1 MEKIAV
7 FPGSFDPITRGH
19 ESVVVRSVDLFD
31 KIIIAIGT
39 NSNKAGFFSL
49 EKRVTWIKKTFH
61 AYNSIEVIHYE
72 GLTTEFCKQLNA
84 RYLLRGIRTSADF
97 EYERS
102 IAQMNKKM
110 MPEIET
116 VLILTEPDLTPISST
131 ILRDIYRHG
140 GDIKPFVPEA
150 IHSDL

>member
-39 NSNKAGFFSL
+39 NSNKEGFFSL
-49 EKRVTWIKKTFH
+49 EKRMNWIKKTFKN
-61 AYNSIEVIHYE
+61 YKSIEVVNYQ
-72 GLTTEFCKQLNA
+72 GLTTEFCKQNNA
-84 RYLLRGIRTSADF
+84 KFLLRGIRTGADF

-110 MPEIET
+110 MPDIET

-140 GDIKPFVPEA
+140 GDIKPFVPKA

>member
-19 ESVVVRSVDLFD
+19 ESVVVRSVGLFD
-31 KIIIAIGT
+31 KIIIAVGT
-39 NSNKAGFFSL
+39 NSNKEGFFSL
-49 EKRVTWIKKTFH
+49 EKRMDWIRKTFH
-61 AYNSIEVIHYE
+61 AYESIEVKHYE
-72 GLTTEFCKQLNA
+72 GLTTEFCKNMNA
-84 RYLLRGIRTSADF
+84 KYLLRGIRTGADF

-116 VLILTEPDLTPISST
+116 VLILTEPELTPISST

-140 GDIKPFVPEA
+140 GDIKPFVPKA
-150 IHSDL
+150 IHIDL

>member
-19 ESVVVRSVDLFD
+19 ESVVVRSVDLFE
-31 KIIIAIGT
+31 KIIIAVGT
-39 NSNKAGFFSL
+39 NSNKEGFFSL
-49 EKRVTWIKKTFH
+49 EKRMQWIRKTFEAH
-61 AYNSIEVIHYE
+61 SSIEVMHYE
-72 GLTTEFCKQLNA
+72 GLTTEFCKKLNA
-84 RYLLRGIRTSADF
+84 KFLLRGIRTGADF

-116 VLILTEPDLTPISST
+116 VLILTEPELTPISST

-140 GDIKPFVPEA
+140 GNIKPFVPKA

>member
-39 NSNKAGFFSL
+39 NSNKEGFFSL
-49 EKRVTWIKKTFH
+49 EKRVNWINKTFE
-61 AYNSIEVIHYE
+61 AYNSIEVMHYE
-72 GLTTEFCKQLNA
+72 GLTTEFCKQVNA
-84 RYLLRGIRTSADF
+84 RFLLRGIRTSADF

-140 GDIKPFVPEA
+140 GDIKPFVPKA
-150 IHSDL
+150 IHTDL

>member
-31 KIIIAIGT
+31 KIIIAVGF
-39 NSNKAGFFSL
+39 NSNKEGFFPL
-49 EKRVTWIKKTFH
+49 EKRMQWIRKTF
-61 AYNSIEVIHYE
+61 ADYKTIDVMHYE
-72 GLTTEFCKQLNA
+72 GLTTEFCKTVDA
-84 RYLLRGIRTSADF
+84 RILLRGIRTSADF

-110 MPEIET
+110 MPDIET
-116 VLILTEPDLTPISST
+116 VLILTEPELTPISST

-140 GDIKPFVPEA
+140 GDIKPFVPKA